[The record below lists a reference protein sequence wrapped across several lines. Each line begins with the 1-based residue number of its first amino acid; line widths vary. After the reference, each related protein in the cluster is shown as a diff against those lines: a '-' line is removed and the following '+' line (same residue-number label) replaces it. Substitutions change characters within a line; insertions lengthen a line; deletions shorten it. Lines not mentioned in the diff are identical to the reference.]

1 CEEVVR
7 EMHLEATAPC
17 DASCADSIDL
27 AAANRL
33 TAEIDRRAREL
44 RARGAKA
51 ILVDV
56 TRNGGGSNWVEAP
69 PRILSRV
76 PLSEPRLAFL
86 RHPHWTP
93 QLEQKLRDVEA
104 DLQGPLGRLGI
115 SLHEGGQTRA
125 RSPSGAGE
133 VRSRRSGDRRAL

>member
-1 CEEVVR
+1 VVR

-27 AAANRL
+27 ATANRL

-69 PRILSRV
+69 PNPEPRPAVGAAPRV
-76 PLSEPRLAFL
+76 PQAPALDAATGAKAQGRRSRLA
-86 RHPHWTP
+86 
-93 QLEQKLRDVEA
+93 
-104 DLQGPLGRLGI
+104 G
-115 SLHEGGQTRA
+115 RA
-125 RSPSGAGE
+125 RSSRFAPGGSCAPAARHRRDARA
-133 VRSRRSGDRRAL
+133 VRSRRRLA